1 MKTSLAI
8 AAATIL
14 AAGMFLA
21 PAAHAQAKQAPD
33 SAPGITDATDPAS
46 NVSDVG
52 DPALIEAEAVPP
64 QIVAPADV
72 LKMLDDKRSD
82 IAIVDTQ
89 PPSGFVEEHIPG
101 AVNYPWVMRI
111 KSFPVPLPRNKT
123 LVFYGSCPNDTADI
137 VKQLAE
143 YGYFNV
149 KIMDGGLE
157 KWMAMKYPVARGGAN
172 EQPAPD
178 LSQLVN
184 KPANSAKPAGQQ
196 Q

>member
-33 SAPGITDATDPAS
+33 SAPSVTDPAS

-64 QIVAPADV
+64 QTVAPADV

-101 AVNYPWVMRI
+101 AVNYPWVMHV
-111 KSFPVPLPRNKT
+111 KSFPIPLPRNKT

-137 VKQLAE
+137 VKQLAQF
-143 YGYFNV
+143 GYFNV

-157 KWMAMKYPVARGGAN
+157 KWMAMKYPVAGSSVH

-184 KPANSAKPAGQQ
+184 KPAKGAKPAAQQ